1 MKRFFTLFLAALML
15 FSLCACKSDAEK
27 TGNQDSTTAEAPT
40 DADTP
45 VAEKE
50 LSPYEKLMA
59 KYSDSANEQTSLAEA
74 VAKKNDLT
82 LLGKSSRLA
91 IDLTDIASAI
101 TKAGENVSDEDFASL
116 DAKLEKCKET
126 LDEIKTL
133 LEE

>member
-1 MKRFFTLFLAALML
+1 MKRFFTFFLAALML

-59 KYSDSANEQTSLAEA
+59 KYSDIANEQTSLAEA

-91 IDLTDIASAI
+91 IDLTDIASEIAKKGDDL
-101 TKAGENVSDEDFASL
+101 TEEDIALL
-116 DAKLEKCKET
+116 DTKLEKCKEA
-126 LDEIKTL
+126 LEEIKTL